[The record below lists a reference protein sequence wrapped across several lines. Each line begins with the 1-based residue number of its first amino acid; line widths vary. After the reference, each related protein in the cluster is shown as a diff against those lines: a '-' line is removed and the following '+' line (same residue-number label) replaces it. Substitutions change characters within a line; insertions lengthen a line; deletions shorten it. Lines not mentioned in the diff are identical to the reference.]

1 MIYTKIHSQVV
12 RRNNRKKK
20 IDIRFISVSN
30 IVEMKTVSVICG
42 LALCLFNVIAAQ
54 RLYDSECDGNVDI
67 RYIGEELAKLRKLF
81 VEEMAKLRV
90 DISRVQQSKKK
101 ELSSVFSFLNY
112 YH

>member
-1 MIYTKIHSQVV
+1 MIYTNIHSQVV

-67 RYIGEELAKLRKLF
+67 IYIGEELAKLRKLF